1 MKPMPVRAR
10 LPNQKR
16 PEHVEFR
23 SRLLILSVLIT
34 AAFFSTAVAQP
45 VPSAPAQG
53 RAVLRVIGAV
63 DHPLVLGMS
72 DLDAMHHVSA
82 NVDKNGVKAVYKGVP
97 LFEILSRAGIPAGT
111 PPRDTRNTLYVTVT
125 AADGYRVVFA
135 LAELDPGFSDRTV
148 LLADRRDDQPLASR
162 EGPFRIIVPGE
173 KLHARWVREV
183 QSLDLER
190 AK

>member
-1 MKPMPVRAR
+1 MPVRA
-10 LPNQKR
+10 LLQIHKR
-16 PEHVEFR
+16 PVRVEFR

-34 AAFFSTAVAQP
+34 AAFFSMAVAQP
-45 VPSAPAQG
+45 VPSAPAQA
-53 RAVLRVIGAV
+53 RAVLRVSGAV

-162 EGPFRIIVPGE
+162 EGPFRIVVPGE

-183 QSLDLER
+183 QSLDLEW

>member
-1 MKPMPVRAR
+1 MTPMPVRAR

>member
-1 MKPMPVRAR
+1 MMRMPVWAR

-16 PEHVEFR
+16 PERVEFR
-23 SRLLILSVLIT
+23 SRLLVLGVLIT
-34 AAFFSTAVAQP
+34 AAFFSMAVAQP
-45 VPSAPAQG
+45 VPSVPAQA
-53 RAVLRVIGAV
+53 RAVLRVSGAV